1 MSAPLDPST
10 IKQAATWLATGGAQQ
25 GKAVVPQLRDKFNL
39 SASDACAAIREANLI
54 KARAH

>member
-1 MSAPLDPST
+1 MSAPVDQA
-10 IKQAATWLATGGAQQ
+10 IIREAATWLATGGAQQ
-25 GKAVVPQLRDKFNL
+25 GRAVVPQLRDKFNL